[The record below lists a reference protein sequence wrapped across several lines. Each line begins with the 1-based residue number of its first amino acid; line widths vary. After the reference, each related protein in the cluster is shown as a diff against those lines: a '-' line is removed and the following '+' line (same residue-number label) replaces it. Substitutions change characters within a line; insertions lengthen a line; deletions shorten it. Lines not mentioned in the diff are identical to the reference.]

1 MNGNSGS
8 EKHCEEFTKAFDTFY
23 SPLFGSVY
31 SKTGDFDD
39 AEDICQE
46 VFMRLFNQFASVSNV
61 RAWIYGTMRIVLM
74 EFYRKRGKSESDID
88 SILEDA
94 SLAYVNGFRET
105 RLILEDAIESGNVFD
120 SDSDRA
126 VFDLVAVNCYTYSEA
141 AKHLGITFRQA
152 RYSFSKT
159 SKRIVEYFNS
169 KGINSLEELL

>member
-46 VFMRLFNQFASVSNV
+46 VFMRLFNQFAGVSNV

-74 EFYRKRGKSESDID
+74 EFYRKRGK
-88 SILEDA
+88 
-94 SLAYVNGFRET
+94 
-105 RLILEDAIESGNVFD
+105 
-120 SDSDRA
+120 
-126 VFDLVAVNCYTYSEA
+126 
-141 AKHLGITFRQA
+141 
-152 RYSFSKT
+152 
-159 SKRIVEYFNS
+159 
-169 KGINSLEELL
+169 